1 MGDSMGTFLV
11 DYERDDTARENAPVI
26 TQASVQTARA
36 AAKGP
41 GNLHLSDTREVINT
55 TEITPLPNTPS
66 FIKGI
71 IDLRGIITTII
82 DLKEMMHITQEA
94 DGKKKARIIVLDA
107 SVSAKMIGVLVDDVL
122 AVSTYTHE
130 EIDRDTH
137 ASQKSD
143 RDILGI
149 IRKKTKT
156 SDREKNDL
164 IIWLDIRTMIRRVEQ
179 DL

>member
-1 MGDSMGTFLV
+1 
-11 DYERDDTARENAPVI
+11 
-26 TQASVQTARA
+26 
-36 AAKGP
+36 
-41 GNLHLSDTREVINT
+41 
-55 TEITPLPNTPS
+55 
-66 FIKGI
+66 
-71 IDLRGIITTII
+71 
-82 DLKEMMHITQEA
+82 
-94 DGKKKARIIVLDA
+94 
-107 SVSAKMIGVLVDDVL
+107 MIGVLVDDVL